1 MVQRIWS
8 NSAYNSSTQNND
20 IALLQLEKPI
30 SPSSS
35 GFAPQAVSLATTS
48 DVDYYAGGQMATVT
62 GWGNTSSTSAV
73 YPTDLMQVSVPI
85 IDNPSCSAYDKG
97 LTDKDSIRVEMLAPG
112 LDPGSID
119 VSVLRDQ
126 LRVSGVKSPLTKEI
140 KPEAFHRSERG
151 SGSFTRVIALPAEVD
166 GDKVKAEY
174 KNGLLLL
181 TLPKHEQAKPRQ
193 ITVSVD

>member
-1 MVQRIWS
+1 MATFYWEPFQGLDAVRREMERVFDQFDPQRKLW
-8 NSAYNSSTQNND
+8 NRVPFLPGA
-20 IALLQLEKPI
+20 AGRI
-30 SPSSS
+30 SPLINLSE
-35 GFAPQAVSLATTS
+35 
-48 DVDYYAGGQMATVT
+48 
-62 GWGNTSSTSAV
+62 
-73 YPTDLMQVSVPI
+73 
-85 IDNPSCSAYDKG
+85 
-97 LTDKDSIRVEMLAPG
+97 DKDSIRVEMLAPG